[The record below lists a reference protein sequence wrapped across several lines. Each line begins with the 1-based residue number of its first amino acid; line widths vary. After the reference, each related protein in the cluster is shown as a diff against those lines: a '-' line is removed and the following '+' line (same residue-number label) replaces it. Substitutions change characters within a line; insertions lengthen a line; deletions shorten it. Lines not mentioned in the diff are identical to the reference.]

1 LNFTYSMNSLSKM
14 NQNDVCIPNVKA
26 DTPTH
31 YIKSIF
37 QKTHIGSIIRYK
49 EFVWKNDS
57 SMKRILMTIEWN
69 TKHPKCVS
77 WKEMLRNGNSICI
90 VYDFPKE
97 WKMCLAKN

>member
-1 LNFTYSMNSLSKM
+1 M
-14 NQNDVCIPNVKA
+14 NQHKQCDVCIPNVKA
-26 DTPTH
+26 ETSTY

-37 QKTHIGSIIRYK
+37 QKTKIGTIVRYK
-49 EFVWKNDS
+49 ELLWKNDN

-69 TKHPKCVS
+69 TEHPKCVS
-77 WKEMLRNGNSICI
+77 WKEILRNGDSICI